1 MNKSIPVAARLS
13 QVNFDWMKGKLGD
26 KPRRGSISELIDLA
40 VTEMRQGMEM
50 SKSMRKRLKTQKGDK
65 HE

>member
-13 QVNFDWMKGKLGD
+13 QVNFDWLKGKLGVD
-26 KPRRGSISELIDLA
+26 PRRGRMSEMIDLA

-50 SKSMRKRLKTQKGDK
+50 SKSMRKRLKTQKGEAK
-65 HE
+65 